1 MIALESPR
9 LVIREAQAD
18 DLPGLL
24 PVYLSNPEFVAM
36 SEGSAGESGRYD
48 LAMLQRDWH
57 VQTTVLGAAMLG
69 IYLKGTNE
77 PVGMAGYLAEN
88 PSDGYPWLGLLM
100 IHADHQHQGLGT
112 EAYRRLVEYFRADLG
127 WTTLRLGV
135 LRDNAPARAF
145 WDRLGFR
152 HVRDATNSDGHLVHV
167 LECQL

>member
-1 MIALESPR
+1 MTALESPR

-24 PVYLSNPEFVAM
+24 PVYLSNPDFVAM
-36 SEGSAGESGRYD
+36 SEGSAGEAGHFD

-57 VQTTVLGAAMLG
+57 VQTTMLGAVMLG
-69 IYLKGTNE
+69 IYLKETGE

-100 IHADHQHQGLGT
+100 MSASHQRRGLGT
-112 EAYRRLVEYFRADLG
+112 EAYTRLAEHFRSDLG

-145 WDRLGFR
+145 WDGLGFR
-152 HVRDATNSDGHLVHV
+152 HVRDATNSNGLPVLV
-167 LECQL
+167 LERQL